1 MPYFAGKN
9 WGLPWYCWL
18 ELCPLYLQDLGY
30 WQPPGIKLTSPLG
43 FNRSSPVRLSR
54 SRSLFAESLC
64 ELGWRSR
71 GKQISRL
78 PEMQMGDCGW
88 VLGLLAICWLFF
100 GQQSLGQFPQTFFPG
115 PSSFILGE
123 SEQQKFKMTAQDE
136 FFRHLVISSP
146 IFFGTDV
153 FSCLILSRE
162 KNRSGFFFSQ
172 VLSEPDLRKEF
183 YQHEASS
190 HRGFSAAE
198 FGSSSKRISSGY
210 LRR

>member
-1 MPYFAGKN
+1 MKKSRKTDLALAGN
-9 WGLPWYCWL
+9 ADGRLWMGFGVTG
-18 ELCPLYLQDLGY
+18 DLLIVF
-30 WQPPGIKLTSPLG
+30 WPTIFRTIPPN
-43 FNRSSPVRLSR
+43 F
-54 SRSLFAESLC
+54 
-64 ELGWRSR
+64 
-71 GKQISRL
+71 
-78 PEMQMGDCGW
+78 
-88 VLGLLAICWLFF
+88 
-100 GQQSLGQFPQTFFPG
+100 FFPG